1 MIKCLT
7 MLNSDINCLINTVQ
21 PIFKY
26 FLQALLKWI
35 EGVELLIESESFLV
49 NSSDIMEE
57 QLTQYKVMKYILTCT
72 DRKEREKK
80 VHYKCLR
87 LTVGMLSPIRNSRW
101 IYRIIS
107 PV

>member
-7 MLNSDINCLINTVQ
+7 TLNSGIDCLINIVH

-57 QLTQYKVMKYILTCT
+57 QLTQYKVTKYVVRCSDREEKKYIT
-72 DRKEREKK
+72 D
-80 VHYKCLR
+80 V
-87 LTVGMLSPIRNSRW
+87 
-101 IYRIIS
+101 
-107 PV
+107 